1 MTSAAM
7 PIAPDLLADAE
18 RETGLHDW
26 GGAALFEPEFRS
38 LFAAMRNS
46 VVDEAQLT
54 EPALAG
60 AQLRL
65 RTMAA
70 ARLRLIDDRKQIPDI
85 AAQRIVAPI
94 FILGLPRAG
103 STFLHNLLSRDPANR
118 APESWE
124 MILPSPPPRA
134 ETREHDPR
142 IALAARVFDGIG
154 LMAPSQLDSHPGG
167 PREAEEC
174 HLMMEHVAMGDI
186 LPAFWRMPGYNKL
199 RAGIPQG
206 VAYETHRNVLQALQ
220 YGMPGRRFV
229 LKNPGYIF
237 HIQTLLSVYPDALLI
252 QTHRDPARVIAS
264 VAAQVADMRRVNSDA
279 PLREASIAR
288 GNLLAYSKALADSM
302 ALRAADAEIDKK
314 FFDVHFRNLIADPI
328 ATVRACY
335 DHFGIEFSSAAEARM
350 RAWLQQAD
358 NQVSKRKPKL
368 ADYGIDE
375 AQIEENYAAY
385 IDHYQI
391 ARERPA

>member
-1 MTSAAM
+1 MMPSAM
-7 PIAPDLLADAE
+7 PEAPALLADAE
-18 RETGLHDW
+18 CETGLHDW
-26 GGAALFEPEFRS
+26 GGMALFEPEFLN

-54 EPALAG
+54 ERALAG

-70 ARLRLIDDRKQIPDI
+70 ARLRLIEDRKRIPGI

-103 STFLHNLLSRDPANR
+103 STFLHNLLSQDPANR

-134 ETREHDPR
+134 ETRDHDPR
-142 IALAARVFDGIG
+142 IAQAEHVLEGIG
-154 LMAPSQLDSHPGG
+154 LLAPSQLDSHPGG
-167 PREAEEC
+167 AREPDEC
-174 HLMMEHVAMGDI
+174 HLLMEHVAMGDI
-186 LPAFWRMPGYNKL
+186 LPGYWRMPGYNIL
-199 RAGIPQG
+199 RAGIPQI

-229 LKNPGYIF
+229 LKNPGHIF

-279 PLREASIAR
+279 PLREASIAK
-288 GNLLAYSKALADSM
+288 GNLLAFSKGLTSAM
-302 ALRAADAEIDKK
+302 ALRADAPEVGKK
-314 FFDVHFRNLIADPI
+314 FFDVHFRNLIADPMT
-328 ATVRACY
+328 TVRACY
-335 DHFGIEFSSAAEARM
+335 NHFGIEFSTAAEARM
-350 RAWLQQAD
+350 RGWLQQAD

-368 ADYGIDE
+368 GDFGIAE
-375 AQIEENYAAY
+375 AQIEEHYAAY